1 MSRRAA
7 RVLAAGAFFLA
18 FAPFALLVP
27 RGASAQV
34 EPEPAPILP
43 PGKQLPPIPVTPAT
57 REPSSPKA
65 KSPGEVDDDGP
76 RCEQAF
82 IEHVYKATKPSV
94 VRITRPDGG
103 LGTGFVFFSNKHV
116 ATALH
121 VVDLGRD
128 VRVEFPGG
136 KQTSAEVVAWD
147 EEHDLAILELEEPA
161 DAAPLVPR
169 WSISIG
175 APILAIGN
183 PYGDLPR
190 FSRELEGLLNFSVSQ
205 GIVSAKTDSLIQTDA
220 VLSPG
225 NSGGPMLSCDGHV
238 VGIADKL
245 LEARIGFG
253 VPVIHLSNLVGKIG
267 TKKYLGHWTGRDA
280 SIGIA
285 WNVDASTYYGPYLGG
300 SIVGFDRVSIT
311 TRVGILFAGKNT
323 TSEPVV
329 DRSIRRIFGELVL
342 GYRVLL
348 FPYAFPTYF
357 TLGAGILGTFDRGEE
372 TRLGA
377 SLGPPGCTGS
387 ACIPTLAAT
396 TSAIRGGGIEPLG
409 NAVLHIGGLELS
421 YGFALDVVHPDYSTH
436 RVLLGLSF

>member
-1 MSRRAA
+1 VSWRAA
-7 RVLAAGAFFLA
+7 AALA
-18 FAPFALLVP
+18 FVTATALVSTNAL
-27 RGASAQV
+27 AQI
-34 EPEPAPILP
+34 EPEPAPVLP
-43 PGKQLPPIPVTPAT
+43 PGKQPPPIAPSPPA
-57 REPSSPKA
+57 PPGKPPPKA
-65 KSPGEVDDDGP
+65 KNPGESDEDGP

-82 IEHVYKATKPSV
+82 IEHVYRATKPSV

-136 KQTSAEVVAWD
+136 KQTTAEVVAWD
-147 EEHDLAILELEEPA
+147 EEHDLAILELEDA
-161 DAAPLVPR
+161 TDAAPLVPR
-169 WSISIG
+169 TNISIG

-253 VPVIHLSNLVGKIG
+253 VPVIHLSKLAGKIG
-267 TKKYLGHWTGRDA
+267 QAKYRGRWTGRDSA
-280 SIGIA
+280 IGIA
-285 WNVDASTYYGPYLGG
+285 WNIDTATYFGPYLGG
-300 SIVGFDRVSIT
+300 SLVGYDRVSIT
-311 TRVGILFAGKNT
+311 TRIGILFAGKGT
-323 TSEPVV
+323 TSDPVV

-342 GYRVLL
+342 GCRILL

-357 TLGAGILGTFDRGEE
+357 TLGVGVLGTFDRGEE

-387 ACIPTLAAT
+387 ACVPTLSANT
-396 TSAIRGGGIEPLG
+396 VAIRGGGIEPLA
-409 NAVLHIGGLELS
+409 NAVLHLGGLEGS
-421 YGFALDVVHPDYSTH
+421 YGFAVDVLHPEFSTH